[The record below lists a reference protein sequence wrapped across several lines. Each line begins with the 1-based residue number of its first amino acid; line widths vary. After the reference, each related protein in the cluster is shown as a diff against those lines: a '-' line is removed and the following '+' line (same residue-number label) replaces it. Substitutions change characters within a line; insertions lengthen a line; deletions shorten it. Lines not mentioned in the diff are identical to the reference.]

1 MKITLKN
8 KELAPAI
15 NFLQGLKLK
24 NADSRHR
31 SKLVKL
37 LVKAFEEL
45 LEEEQELLKIH
56 DLLDSEGAIKESE
69 EQDINKAKEFK
80 KEQSVLMD
88 EEVVIEGGMYAKNID
103 ELPRVLNEIDVELDG
118 NEAEIYDRLLD
129 EMEKVDAE

>member
-45 LEEEQELLKIH
+45 SEEEQELLKKH

-69 EQDINKAKEFK
+69 EQDINKAKKFK

-103 ELPRVLNEIDVELDG
+103 ELPRILNEIDVELDG

-129 EMEKVDAE
+129 EMEKEDAE

>member
-45 LEEEQELLKIH
+45 SEEEQELLKKH

-103 ELPRVLNEIDVELDG
+103 ELPRILNEIDVELDG

-129 EMEKVDAE
+129 EMEKEDAE

>member
-45 LEEEQELLKIH
+45 SEEEQELLKKY
-56 DLLDSEGAIKESE
+56 DLLDNEGAIKESE
-69 EQDINKAKEFK
+69 EQDITKAKEFK

-103 ELPRVLNEIDVELDG
+103 ELPRILNEIDVELDG

-129 EMEKVDAE
+129 EMEKEDAE

>member
-45 LEEEQELLKIH
+45 SEEEQELLKKH
-56 DLLDSEGAIKESE
+56 DLLDNEGAIKESE

-103 ELPRVLNEIDVELDG
+103 ELPRILNEIDVELDG

-129 EMEKVDAE
+129 EMEKEDAE